1 MAITPNS
8 YPFSGGAFM
17 GGGGSPVNRDDIH
30 TLNLTKNGES
40 IGNYN
45 PLVGDADVDIPSDA
59 VVISFSTFSGTM
71 PGSAYSKMAS
81 AVGAGQVVMLRSVSG
96 APVVYWTLLAA
107 SVLSYKFISVSETAV
122 LTVEIQTSGDS
133 SGNHAFTISNVPLT
147 ELRVIDT
154 GASSGDDRGHEH
166 TRIAEALAAGKTVC
180 IKYTSGNNIAYGTLC
195 GAHDGHYTF
204 IVDYGGT
211 PSVLTVIAD
220 GSMQISAIFDGDA
233 SEFSVTPDGS
243 STGYNITGP
252 TLLKVFLQ
260 KFKNLVGAL
269 KALAFK
275 DKVSDSDISGTISDG
290 HIASASTWDGKQ
302 DSLGISASGDEDK
315 YLNQKG
321 SFTMPTYLNT
331 PRLANTT
338 DADTLT
344 SSRTSRIV
352 EEEGTPT
359 NNLPDNSSWW
369 YLFSMQGQDN
379 KYAAQLAL
387 GMTTTSVQYRRK
399 DNNVWSSWNNLRDA
413 SWINSGTFGTD
424 RIADDAITAD
434 KVKDAETLPVNIN
447 GSASQLSH
455 VTSNN
460 EASTWRQIAKLESS
474 DANRVLTQGFVVA
487 VREHINDNNLYTG
500 TYIVSCTSKGSDC
513 KILQGTRIASAYE
526 IEFVVAVASDS
537 ITLYAKSGSYSP
549 YHVTALFGNPTI
561 SIGSALGSKPA
572 GIDVAKTFLVETSGQ
587 VGSPTT
593 PIYVNPNGQMQ
604 PCDVLSGGTT
614 NFNRTFT
621 TSYTVGSTDQ
631 YITTAIKNGNID
643 LIADYVAW
651 HNAHADKLS
660 SPPMIIITL
669 SARTAISNAGL
680 ITLNMYKNGN
690 GCDVFGEKY
699 AYMGNQHDSQAY
711 NTQYFTDQT
720 FVSGSAY
727 YLNIRNE
734 TPNTMWTA
742 GTILDISIRIVA
754 HAVSVT

>member
-45 PLVGDADVDIPSDA
+45 PLVGDADVDVPSDA
-59 VVISFSTFSGTM
+59 VVISFSMFSGAM

-96 APVVYWTLLAA
+96 ASVVYWTLLAA

-275 DKVSDSDISGTISDG
+275 DKASYNDLSSGVQSSLDKADSALQSHQSVTDNNPTLAWGATSKVGKVG
-290 HIASASTWDGKQ
+290 STD
-302 DSLGISASGDEDK
+302 LRV
-315 YLNQKG
+315 
-321 SFTMPTYLNT
+321 TMP
-331 PRLANTT
+331 ANP
-338 DADTLT
+338 AQ
-344 SSRTSRIV
+344 
-352 EEEGTPT
+352 
-359 NNLPDNSSWW
+359 NLPASVITS
-369 YLFSMQGQDN
+369 GQ
-379 KYAAQLAL
+379 
-387 GMTTTSVQYRRK
+387 
-399 DNNVWSSWNNLRDA
+399 
-413 SWINSGTFGTD
+413 FGTD
-424 RIADDAITAD
+424 RIADDAITAA
-434 KVKDAETLPVNIN
+434 KVKDNETLPVNISGKSSKSDSLDTKYPSFADFDAFVPTRDDVTQYSIN
-447 GSASQLSH
+447 GNYTNGPNGAASSGYWGILQVFWRNRYPYQLFFNSSNMWVRYSTTQTGDSWTDWSPWTLVNAVTDTATLKTNTATLYIAGYTDNNIPYYH
-455 VTSNN
+455 VKDIKNGCVNHVDFSGITNSTCDITFEAPSLSTGEEYDYVISLEGYSDNTGVSTGPYVENCKQVLHYDWDNN
-460 EASTWRQIAKLESS
+460 IWTGEPVFLQATDWRQICVVRGNTCEWK
-474 DANRVLTQGFVVA
+474 RV
-487 VREHINDNNLYTG
+487 
-500 TYIVSCTSKGSDC
+500 
-513 KILQGTRIASAYE
+513 
-526 IEFVVAVASDS
+526 
-537 ITLYAKSGSYSP
+537 
-549 YHVTALFGNPTI
+549 AL
-561 SIGSALGSKPA
+561 S
-572 GIDVAKTFLVETSGQ
+572 
-587 VGSPTT
+587 
-593 PIYVNPNGQMQ
+593 
-604 PCDVLSGGTT
+604 
-614 NFNRTFT
+614 
-621 TSYTVGSTDQ
+621 
-631 YITTAIKNGNID
+631 
-643 LIADYVAW
+643 
-651 HNAHADKLS
+651 
-660 SPPMIIITL
+660 
-669 SARTAISNAGL
+669 
-680 ITLNMYKNGN
+680 
-690 GCDVFGEKY
+690 
-699 AYMGNQHDSQAY
+699 
-711 NTQYFTDQT
+711 
-720 FVSGSAY
+720 
-727 YLNIRNE
+727 
-734 TPNTMWTA
+734 
-742 GTILDISIRIVA
+742 
-754 HAVSVT
+754 

>member
-30 TLNLTKNGES
+30 TLNLTKNGER

-45 PLVGDADVDIPSDA
+45 PLVGDADVDVPSDA
-59 VVISFSTFSGTM
+59 VVISFSTFSGAM

-96 APVVYWTLLAA
+96 TSVVYWTLLAA

-233 SEFSVTPDGS
+233 SEFSVTPDGT

-252 TLLKVFLQ
+252 TLLKSFLQ

-275 DKVSDSDISGTISDG
+275 DNVSDGDISGTISDG
-290 HIASASTWDGKQ
+290 HIASASTWNGKADKANITGATKCKITYNGQ
-302 DSLGISASGDEDK
+302 GIVTAGDDLGASDI
-315 YLNQKG
+315 
-321 SFTMPTYLNT
+321 P
-331 PRLANTT
+331 
-338 DADTLT
+338 
-344 SSRTSRIV
+344 
-352 EEEGTPT
+352 
-359 NNLPDNSSWW
+359 NLP
-369 YLFSMQGQDN
+369 
-379 KYAAQLAL
+379 
-387 GMTTTSVQYRRK
+387 
-399 DNNVWSSWNNLRDA
+399 A
-413 SWINSGTFGTD
+413 SKITSGTFGTG

-434 KVKDAETLPVNIN
+434 KVKDDETLPVNVSGKA
-447 GSASQLSH
+447 GSAQTLPRGYVKFSGSVTGYKHLATIDTPS
-455 VTSNN
+455 TSN
-460 EASTWRQIAKLESS
+460 EILASFDLYETSAGATLQNYRGVLSVKVRN
-474 DANRVLTQGFVVA
+474 DAGTYSYGA
-487 VREHINDNNLYTG
+487 TYTG
-500 TYIVSCTSKGSDC
+500 KPFWRVS
-513 KILQGTRIASAYE
+513 L
-526 IEFVVAVASDS
+526 S
-537 ITLYAKSGSYSP
+537 IRRSEQTNRLLVYVGKQDGSYSGLYAILRGASGWGASSENGKVALNQDP
-549 YHVTALFGNPTI
+549 DVEDVTGYPVIQLTQSLSVTAPSG
-561 SIGSALGSKPA
+561 GA
-572 GIDVAKTFLVETSGQ
+572 GF
-587 VGSPTT
+587 PTT
-593 PIYVNPNGQMQ
+593 PVYVDANGQVQ
-604 PCDVLSGGTT
+604 PCDVLSGGTS
-614 NFNRTFT
+614 NFNKRFT
-621 TSYTVGSTDQ
+621 WTYTVNQNDQ
-631 YITTAIKNGNID
+631 YITTAVINDNTNY
-643 LIADYVAW
+643 IAEYVEW
-651 HNAHADKLS
+651 HNANVGKLTH
-660 SPPMIIITL
+660 PPLIIL
-669 SARTAISNAGL
+669 SVSARTNVANAGL
-680 ITLNMYKNGN
+680 ISLCMYRNGE
-690 GCDVFGEKY
+690 GCDVIGEDY
-699 AYMGNQHDSQAY
+699 TYMGNVHGSSAR
-711 NTQYFTDQT
+711 NTQYFTDRP
-720 FVSGSAY
+720 FYNGEPY
-727 YLNIRNE
+727 YLCIRNE
-734 TPNTMWTA
+734 TSNPMWTV